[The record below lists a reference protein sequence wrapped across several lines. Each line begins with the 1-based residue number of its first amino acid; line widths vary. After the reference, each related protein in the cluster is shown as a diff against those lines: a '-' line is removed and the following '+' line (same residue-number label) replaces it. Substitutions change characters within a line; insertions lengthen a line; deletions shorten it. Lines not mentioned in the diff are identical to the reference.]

1 MEMRG
6 VGESDAEAAAEGDE
20 SVLTAEV
27 LPSTQQS
34 LNSSSCPES
43 DEEDEETDEEPGLRA
58 AFRDRRIRPKCLTT
72 LPLRRLILLA
82 IGQIV
87 LAALLMAVQKVPQPR
102 VNSAVPGA
110 AGTAFQV
117 PLAVFVFMVVSVAAG
132 YWFGLAGALR
142 VRAGLGLPVAALA
155 TWVLADSPVSS
166 LRLGVTSIDPH
177 LSDAGLRWA
186 QLGVLAAFWVWLGAL
201 AAARWRGR
209 ARREDRPEPDPGG
222 QPWHPWIVRGA
233 LAFVLAYYALELAI
247 WVLYARAGQTAV
259 GTGSLL
265 GDLGVQAVLLPV
277 FLVLV
282 VLLGS
287 TDLLEWGEI
296 GVRSIVTGTRRKRP
310 RWLLASLVTLVA
322 AATLA
327 NVIRHDGI
335 HVLAELAVIGVPA
348 VLLVVLIR
356 LAPGYGGWSDEIR
369 SRAVITGAV
378 VTFVYVSIL
387 PTITSA
393 IRAALGWSA
402 QLDSRFY
409 WLVSAPVALAALTAG
424 LFFLAQRSVGE
435 PEQRGRGLLL
445 VIVGAL
451 IVIAAWPPFL
461 HAAHLPGLFPRHHFS
476 LLSGLQAT
484 AAAGTAAWL
493 ISLLVRRR
501 MASAAQ
507 LASVLALLAGLQIVR
522 WVLDLLHAISIVGS
536 DSDYAL
542 AALFILTVFWSF
554 GMSGNNVTG
563 PKSNTAAY
571 PRDGRILL
579 LVGFTLVS
587 NATLVYLGALQ
598 APGNGAGPP
607 SYLTADPVTTLGLS
621 TLGPA
626 LVLLAFITGP
636 ARQSAGKTRESTEGT
651 ESRKARENGGAGRQQ
666 RSRLRTRGAA
676 QAGIVGVGALATG
689 TALVIFGSALPQLT
703 RASAAALSAPYT
715 AAVPGPGCDAR
726 GALWTVTPGS
736 PITTRCTAAGLK
748 VAIRPGV
755 GLEGDIAFLPPQGFG
770 RENYRVSVTVVFGS
784 GLNGCAGIFT
794 RASAA
799 GRYLSAICGDDSV
812 NIDRLGATGVSRL
825 YLNFFRPAASYTVT
839 AVAQG
844 SVQSIYVNGIR
855 MGAVANTAFTRTQ
868 YLGLGI
874 INNARQPETATFSHF
889 SYKPLP
895 A

>member
-1 MEMRG
+1 MEILG
-6 VGESDAEAAAEGDE
+6 TGGSDAEAAAEGDE

-34 LNSSSCPES
+34 LNSSSCRES
-43 DEEDEETDEEPGLRA
+43 DEETDEEPGLRA
-58 AFRDRRIRPKCLTT
+58 AFRDRRIRPKRLTT

-87 LAALLMAVQKVPQPR
+87 LAAILMAVQKVPQPR

-110 AGTAFQV
+110 AGAAFQV

-132 YWFGLAGALR
+132 YWLGLAGALR

-155 TWVLADSPVSS
+155 TWVLADAPVSS

-186 QLGVLAAFWVWLGAL
+186 QLGVLAAFWIWLGAL

-209 ARREDRPEPDPGG
+209 ARREDPPEPDPDG

-247 WVLYARAGQTAV
+247 WVLYAQAGQTAV

-296 GVRSIVTGTRRKRP
+296 AVRSIVTGTRRKRP
-310 RWLLASLVTLVA
+310 RWLLTVLVTLVA
-322 AATLA
+322 GATLA
-327 NVIRHDGI
+327 NVIRHDHI

-348 VLLVVLIR
+348 ALLALLVR

-378 VTFVYVSIL
+378 VTFVYVTIL

-393 IRAALGWSA
+393 IRAAIGWSA

-409 WLVSAPVALAALTAG
+409 WLLSAPVALAALTVG
-424 LFFLAQRSVGE
+424 LFFLAQRTLGE

-451 IVIAAWPPFL
+451 IVMAGWPSFMA
-461 HAAHLPGLFPRHHFS
+461 AAHLPGLVPPHHFS

-493 ISLLVRRR
+493 ISLIVRRR

-507 LASVLALLAGLQIVR
+507 LASVLTLLAGLQIVR

-554 GMSGNNVTG
+554 GMSGNDVTG

-587 NATLVYLGALQ
+587 NATLVYLGALR

-636 ARQSAGKTRESTEGT
+636 ARRPAGKTRES
-651 ESRKARENGGAGRQQ
+651 RKAGENRGAGRQQ

-715 AAVPGPGCDAR
+715 VAVPGPGCDAH

-736 PITTRCTAAGLK
+736 PITTRCSAGGLK
-748 VAIRPGV
+748 VAIRPGA
-755 GLEGDIAFLPPQGFG
+755 GLEGDVKFLPPHGFG
-770 RENYRVSVTVVFGS
+770 RENYRVSVTVVFSS
-784 GLNGCAGIFT
+784 GFNGCAGIFT

-825 YLNFFRPAASYTVT
+825 YLNFSRPAARYTVT

-855 MGAVANTAFTRTQ
+855 MGAVANAVFTSTE

-889 SYKPLP
+889 SYTPLP

>member
-1 MEMRG
+1 M
-6 VGESDAEAAAEGDE
+6 
-20 SVLTAEV
+20 
-27 LPSTQQS
+27 
-34 LNSSSCPES
+34 
-43 DEEDEETDEEPGLRA
+43 
-58 AFRDRRIRPKCLTT
+58 
-72 LPLRRLILLA
+72 
-82 IGQIV
+82 
-87 LAALLMAVQKVPQPR
+87 
-102 VNSAVPGA
+102 
-110 AGTAFQV
+110 
-117 PLAVFVFMVVSVAAG
+117 
-132 YWFGLAGALR
+132 
-142 VRAGLGLPVAALA
+142 AALA
-155 TWVLADSPVSS
+155 TWVLADAPVSS

-186 QLGVLAAFWVWLGAL
+186 QLGVLAAFWIWLGAL

-209 ARREDRPEPDPGG
+209 SRRADPPEPDPGG

-247 WVLYARAGQTAV
+247 WVLYAQAGQTAV

-296 GVRSIVTGTRRKRP
+296 AVRSIVTGTRRKRP
-310 RWLLASLVTLVA
+310 LWLLTVLVTLVA
-322 AATLA
+322 GATLA
-327 NVIRHDGI
+327 NVIHHDRI
-335 HVLAELAVIGVPA
+335 HVLAELAVIGVPVA
-348 VLLVVLIR
+348 LLALLVR

-369 SRAVITGAV
+369 SRAVIAGAV
-378 VTFVYVSIL
+378 VTFIYVTIL

-393 IRAALGWSA
+393 IRAAIGWSA
-402 QLDSRFY
+402 QLDNRFY
-409 WLVSAPVALAALTAG
+409 WLLSAPVALAALTVG
-424 LFFLAQRSVGE
+424 LFFLAQRTLGE

-451 IVIAAWPPFL
+451 IVMAGWPSFMA
-461 HAAHLPGLFPRHHFS
+461 AAHLPGLVPPHHFS

-484 AAAGTAAWL
+484 AAAGTVAWL
-493 ISLLVRRR
+493 LSLIVRRR
-501 MASAAQ
+501 MPSAAQ

-587 NATLVYLGALQ
+587 NATLVYLGALR

-626 LVLLAFITGP
+626 LVLLAFIAGP
-636 ARQSAGKTRESTEGT
+636 AHRPVRGNK
-651 ESRKARENGGAGRQQ
+651 GAGGQQ

-715 AAVPGPGCDAR
+715 AAVPGPGCDAG

-736 PITTRCTAAGLK
+736 PITTRCSAGGLK
-748 VAIRPGV
+748 VAIRPGA
-755 GLEGDIAFLPPQGFG
+755 GLEGDVKFLPPHGFG
-770 RENYRVSVTVVFGS
+770 RENYRVSVTVAFSS
-784 GLNGCAGIFT
+784 GFNGCAGIFT

-825 YLNFFRPAASYTVT
+825 YLNFSRPAPSYTVT

-855 MGAVANTAFTRTQ
+855 MGAVANAAFTRTE
-868 YLGLGI
+868 YLGLEI

-889 SYKPLP
+889 SYTPLP

>member
-1 MEMRG
+1 M
-6 VGESDAEAAAEGDE
+6 
-20 SVLTAEV
+20 
-27 LPSTQQS
+27 
-34 LNSSSCPES
+34 
-43 DEEDEETDEEPGLRA
+43 
-58 AFRDRRIRPKCLTT
+58 
-72 LPLRRLILLA
+72 RRLILLA

-110 AGTAFQV
+110 AGAAFQV
-117 PLAVFVFMVVSVAAG
+117 PLTVFIFLVVSVAGG
-132 YWFGLAGALR
+132 YWLGLAGALR
-142 VRAGLGLPVAALA
+142 VRASLGLPVAALA

-186 QLGVLAAFWVWLGAL
+186 QLGVLAAFWIWLGAL
-201 AAARWRGR
+201 AAARWRGH
-209 ARREDRPEPDPGG
+209 ARPKDPLEPDPDG

-247 WVLYARAGQTAV
+247 WVLYAQAGQTAV

-277 FLVLV
+277 FLILI

-296 GVRSIVTGTRRKRP
+296 AVRSIVTGTRPKRP
-310 RWLLASLVTLVA
+310 RWLLATLVTLVA
-322 AATLA
+322 GATLA

-348 VLLVVLIR
+348 ALLALLVR
-356 LAPGYGGWSDEIR
+356 LAPGYGDWSDETR
-369 SRAVITGAV
+369 SRAVIAGAV
-378 VTFVYVSIL
+378 VTFIYVTIL

-393 IRAALGWSA
+393 IRAAIGWSA
-402 QLDSRFY
+402 QLDNRFY
-409 WLVSAPVALAALTAG
+409 WLLSAPVALAALTVG
-424 LFFLAQRSVGE
+424 LFFLAQRTVGE

-445 VIVGAL
+445 VIVGGL
-451 IVIAAWPPFL
+451 IAIAGWSSFL
-461 HAAHLPGLFPRHHFS
+461 AAAHLPRLFPPHHFS
-476 LLSGLQAT
+476 LLSGLQAA
-484 AAAGTAAWL
+484 AAAGTVAWL
-493 ISLLVRRR
+493 VSLVARRS

-507 LASVLALLAGLQIVR
+507 LASVLAVLAGLQIVR
-522 WVLDLLHAISIVGS
+522 WILDLLHAISVAGAGS
-536 DSDYAL
+536 DSAL
-542 AALFILTVFWSF
+542 AALFMLTVFWGF
-554 GMSGNNVTG
+554 GMSGNNLTG
-563 PKSNTAAY
+563 PGVNTAAY

-579 LVGFTLVS
+579 IVSFTLVS
-587 NATLVYLGALQ
+587 NATLLYLGALQ

-607 SYLTADPVTTLGLS
+607 SYLTADRVTPLGLS

-626 LVLLAFITGP
+626 LVLLAYITGP
-636 ARQSAGKTRESTEGT
+636 AWPPAGKTRKTRATG
-651 ESRKARENGGAGRQQ
+651 ESRGAGRPR

-689 TALVIFGSALPQLT
+689 TALVIFGTALPQLT

-715 AAVPGPGCDAR
+715 AAVPGPGCDEG
-726 GALWTVTPGS
+726 GALWSVTPGS
-736 PITTRCTAAGLK
+736 PITARCTASGLK
-748 VAIRPGV
+748 VAIRPGQ
-755 GLEGDIAFLPPQGFG
+755 GLEGDVKLLPPHGFG
-770 RENYRVSVTVVFGS
+770 SENYRVSVTVAFSRGF
-784 GLNGCAGIFT
+784 NGCAGIFT

-799 GRYLSAICGDDSV
+799 GRYLSAICGDGSV

-825 YLNFFRPAASYTVT
+825 YLNFSRPALSYTVS

-855 MGAVANTAFTRTQ
+855 MGAVANTAFARTE

-874 INNARQPETATFSHF
+874 INNIRQPETATFSHF
-889 SYKPLP
+889 SYRPLP
-895 A
+895 G